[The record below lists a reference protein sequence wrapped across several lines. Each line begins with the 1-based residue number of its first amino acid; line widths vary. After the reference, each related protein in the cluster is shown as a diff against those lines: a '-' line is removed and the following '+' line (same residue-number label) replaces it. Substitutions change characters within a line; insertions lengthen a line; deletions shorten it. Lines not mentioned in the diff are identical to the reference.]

1 MKQKLLDGY
10 SQMRED
16 IATAKDKHLRKLWI
30 FIRDEM
36 DNLPKD
42 RFLDEVE
49 YRILQSLEETYA
61 ITSAAARKL
70 YGIKSERLQD
80 GEIEELMYSKDGKT
94 LRERLETH
102 YDNAEN
108 RSNSTE
114 YFRNRVVLI
123 VDTETL
129 TVSNTVIHGK
139 LNKEATYAEVIG
151 VGDCSEAA
159 EEGDCEY
166 WIAKDKMPI
175 EELSELPPFHPDCEC
190 EVIYYFE

>member
-151 VGDCSEAA
+151 VGDCSEA
-159 EEGDCEY
+159 EEDCEY
-166 WIAKDKMPI
+166 WIAKGKMPI

>member
-1 MKQKLLDGY
+1 MKQKLLDGH
-10 SQMRED
+10 SKMRKD
-16 IATAKDKHLRKLWI
+16 IADAKDKHLKEIWI

-49 YRILQSLEETYA
+49 YRILKSLEETYS
-61 ITSAAARKL
+61 ITSAAAREL

-80 GEIEELMYSKDGKT
+80 GEIEDLMYSADGKD
-94 LRERLETH
+94 LYDRLEEH
-102 YDNAEN
+102 YDKAIQREDV
-108 RSNSTE
+108 TE
-114 YFRNRVVLI
+114 YFRNRVILI

-129 TVSNTVIHGK
+129 TVSNAVLHSKVNRKAKFCEIFHPEDECCDG
-139 LNKEATYAEVIG
+139 E
-151 VGDCSEAA
+151 
-159 EEGDCEY
+159 CEY
-166 WIAKDKMPI
+166 WITKGKMPI

>member
-1 MKQKLLDGY
+1 MKQKLIDGY

-129 TVSNTVIHGK
+129 TVSNAVIHGK

-151 VGDCSEAA
+151 VGDCSEA

-166 WIAKDKMPI
+166 WIAKGKMPI
-175 EELSELPPFHPDCEC
+175 EELSELPPYHPDCEC